1 MPIYTSASFWK
12 KNWRRPIKLQN
23 QTIEQQ
29 YCTLAL
35 IWFVLLFSQTMF
47 LLVIYLS
54 KPEAFRFDFSR
65 PISGGENSIL
75 ITAFAILAIA
85 NLAISFVMK
94 RRCFEQ
100 AIEKQETQY
109 VRMGL
114 IIGCAFCES
123 ISLLGMVLAF
133 AFEYQYFFL
142 WFAVGITGIILH
154 FPRRA
159 DLIAAGYK
167 K

>member
-1 MPIYTSASFWK
+1 M
-12 KNWRRPIKLQN
+12 QN

-29 YCTLAL
+29 YRTLAL

-54 KPEAFRFDFSR
+54 KPEIFRFDFSKL
-65 PISGGENSIL
+65 ILGGENSIFVA
-75 ITAFAILAIA
+75 AFAILAIT
-85 NLAISFVMK
+85 NIAISFVMK

-100 AIEKQETQY
+100 AIEKQDTQY

-114 IIGCAFCES
+114 IIACAFCES

-133 AFEYQYFFL
+133 AFSYQYFFL
-142 WFAVGITGIILH
+142 WFALGITGIILH
-154 FPRRA
+154 FPKR
-159 DLIAAGYK
+159 DSLIAASYK

>member
-1 MPIYTSASFWK
+1 M
-12 KNWRRPIKLQN
+12 QN

-29 YCTLAL
+29 YRTLAL

-54 KPEAFRFDFSR
+54 KPEIFRIDFSK
-65 PISGGENSIL
+65 PVLNGEN
-75 ITAFAILAIA
+75 TVFVAAFAILAIT
-85 NLAISFVMK
+85 NLIISFVMK

-100 AIEKQETQY
+100 AIEKQDSQY

-114 IIGCAFCES
+114 IIACAFCES

-142 WFAVGITGIILH
+142 WFALGITGIILH
-154 FPRRA
+154 FPKR
-159 DLIAAGYK
+159 DSLIAASYK

>member
-1 MPIYTSASFWK
+1 M
-12 KNWRRPIKLQN
+12 QN

-29 YCTLAL
+29 YRTLAL
-35 IWFVLLFSQTMF
+35 IWFVLLFSQMMF

-54 KPEAFRFDFSR
+54 KPEVFRFDFSK
-65 PISGGENSIL
+65 SVLNGENTIFVA
-75 ITAFAILAIA
+75 AFAILAIT
-85 NLAISFVMK
+85 NLVISFVMK

-114 IIGCAFCES
+114 IIACAFCES

-142 WFAVGITGIILH
+142 WFALGSLGIILH
-154 FPRRA
+154 FPKR
-159 DLIAAGYK
+159 DSLIAASYK